1 MADRITSLPDATG
14 RTPTGDASKVAG
26 RGSAV
31 ATVVGSAA
39 VTFFSACYVIERAGF
54 ADLPGEL
61 TDYLVGLV
69 LTTLMIRI
77 VSGFRGEP
85 VDG

>member
-1 MADRITSLPDATG
+1 MAERTIFVPDATG
-14 RTPTGDASKVAG
+14 RMPTGDVSKVAG

-39 VTFFSACYVIERAGF
+39 VTFFGACYVIERAGF

-69 LTTLMIRI
+69 LTTLMIKI
-77 VSGFRGEP
+77 VSGFREEA